1 MNLST
6 QVSQFLGVD
15 WVSTKSVHDAVTD
28 HQNTEFIQNDLRR
41 WYLTVGGEQIENGK
55 GILANCPSEICALM
69 GIDGGYLAK
78 LQNVPSQ
85 NDVFEI
91 EISNLNSVSNQ
102 VGSLQSTRSAF
113 SAILANQG
121 LNLSRLSFDIN
132 NLKEQTDILVTK
144 TKPVLGRSAQ
154 KARAAVAAIT
164 EEAAGAPST
173 SPAPGAP

>member
-1 MNLST
+1 
-6 QVSQFLGVD
+6 
-15 WVSTKSVHDAVTD
+15 
-28 HQNTEFIQNDLRR
+28 
-41 WYLTVGGEQIENGK
+41 
-55 GILANCPSEICALM
+55 M

-78 LQNVPSQ
+78 LQNVPQITPENFTGEAPHSGCIFTQSVENFKSSCSTYTITSQ

-102 VGSLQSTRSAF
+102 VGSLQTTRSAF

-144 TKPVLGRSAQ
+144 TKPVLRRSAQ

-164 EEAAGAPST
+164 EEAADAPST